1 MGTWV
6 LAKKTIHAREVDVC
20 TADLYKGIRGATP
33 STETVKPQQ
42 DSPQNQYLV
51 HHAGQVQ
58 GPFDLDF
65 VEAMVMSGVYA
76 PTVMIQKAGTNSQ
89 VAFSQLIRSNSGLP
103 PLSQGTARAVQRE
116 AGSVGLAPARRV
128 PASGHESA
136 PQDNIANSKS
146 LSIEA
151 KLAWV
156 ICIAAGLFLFWFFEK
171 VSSKRTSPPK
181 QTAAAPSADNSWNR
195 SQPQQ
200 TVPQQA
206 KPVISQPVY
215 TPPAPIYP
223 SPAPL
228 TYTPPPSPLTS
239 GFPTTSYPRTPSVA
253 APTTA
258 SEESTQIYRDASGR
272 MFRVPNSAYYG
283 LLSKK
288 TALESEKTILD
299 RAENE
304 ISALGADI
312 DRSRR
317 YLDRTS
323 QYSVDSFNQKVNRVN
338 EMSNRLQYATD
349 AYNRGVDAFNAE
361 LARVGTPIY

>member
-1 MGTWV
+1 M
-6 LAKKTIHAREVDVC
+6 
-20 TADLYKGIRGATP
+20 
-33 STETVKPQQ
+33 KPQQ
-42 DSPQNQYLV
+42 DSSQNLYLV

-89 VAFSQLIRSNSGLP
+89 IAFPQVIRSKSGLT
-103 PLSQGTARAVQRE
+103 PLSHGAARAVQKE
-116 AGSVGLAPARRV
+116 ASSAVLAPATRI
-128 PASGHESA
+128 PESRDQSI
-136 PQDNIANSKS
+136 PQTGITNSKP

-151 KLAWV
+151 KFAWV
-156 ICIAAGLFLFWFFEK
+156 ICISVGLFLFWIFGE
-171 VSSKRTSPPK
+171 VASKRSSPSK
-181 QTAAAPSADNSWNR
+181 QTAAAPYADNSWNR

-200 TVPQQA
+200 TVPPQA

-215 TPPAPIYP
+215 TPPAPIYAP
-223 SPAPL
+223 PAPL
-228 TYTPPPSPLTS
+228 TYTLPPSPLTS
-239 GFPTTSYPRTPSVA
+239 GSSTYTLPPSPPNSGFPTTSYQGSPSVA
-253 APTTA
+253 TPRTA

-288 TALESEKTILD
+288 TALESEKTALD
-299 RAENE
+299 QAETE
-304 ISALGADI
+304 LSALGADI

-323 QYSVDSFNQKVNRVN
+323 QYSIDSFNQKVNRVN
-338 EMSNRLQYATD
+338 EMSNRLQDATD
-349 AYNRGVDAFNAE
+349 AYNRGVDAFNTE

>member
-1 MGTWV
+1 M
-6 LAKKTIHAREVDVC
+6 
-20 TADLYKGIRGATP
+20 
-33 STETVKPQQ
+33 KPQQ
-42 DSPQNQYLV
+42 DSSQNLYLV

-76 PTVMIQKAGTNSQ
+76 PSVMIQKAGTTSQ
-89 VAFSQLIRSNSGLP
+89 VEFSQVIRSKSGLT
-103 PLSQGTARAVQRE
+103 PLSHGAARAVQKE
-116 AGSVGLAPARRV
+116 ASSAVLAPATRIPETRDQ
-128 PASGHESA
+128 SI
-136 PQDNIANSKS
+136 PQTGITNSKP

-151 KLAWV
+151 KFAWV
-156 ICIAAGLFLFWFFEK
+156 ICISVGLFLFWIFGE
-171 VSSKRTSPPK
+171 VASKRSSPSK
-181 QTAAAPSADNSWNR
+181 QTAAAPYADNSW
-195 SQPQQ
+195 SQNQPPQ
-200 TVPQQA
+200 TVPPQT

-215 TPPAPIYP
+215 TPPAPIYTP
-223 SPAPL
+223 PAPL

-239 GFPTTSYPRTPSVA
+239 GFPTTSYPRSPSVA
-253 APTTA
+253 TPGTA

-283 LLSKK
+283 LLAKK
-288 TALESEKTILD
+288 TALESEKATLD
-299 RAENE
+299 QAETE
-304 ISALGADI
+304 ISALSADI
-312 DRSRR
+312 NRSRR

-338 EMSNRLQYATD
+338 EMSNRLQDATD